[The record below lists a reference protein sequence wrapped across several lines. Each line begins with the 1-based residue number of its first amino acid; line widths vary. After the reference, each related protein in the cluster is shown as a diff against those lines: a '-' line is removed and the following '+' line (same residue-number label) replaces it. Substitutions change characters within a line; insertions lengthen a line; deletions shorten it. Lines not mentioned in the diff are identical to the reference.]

1 MKKLKKLI
9 KGLLILLR
17 KPQMI
22 NNIID
27 ESDFYQKKFCKKYH
41 LEKGLPQIDI
51 SELDSQLEIKVE
63 PYAFLEGGSTPL
75 DLALLKLLA
84 KKFQVMNY
92 LEIGTWRGESVAN
105 VAPLVEKAYTLN
117 LPDSDLEKLG
127 KSENYINS
135 HGFFSKKLSNVIHL
149 KGNSHTFDFASLN
162 QKFDMIFIDGDHH
175 YESVKKDTETA
186 FKLLKNENSIIVWHD
201 YASNPETIRWDVL
214 SGIYDACP
222 LEFRSRIFHVSN
234 TLCAVY
240 INEKFDY
247 KILESYRLPSNSFSV
262 EIKLKKLN

>member
-1 MKKLKKLI
+1 MNKIEKLF
-9 KGLLILLR
+9 KGLVILIS

-22 NNIID
+22 NCIID
-27 ESDFYQKKFCKKYH
+27 ESDYYKKKFISKFK
-41 LEKGLPQIDI
+41 LKNGLPQIDI
-51 SELDSQLEIKVE
+51 SELDSQLDIKVD

-84 KKFQVMNY
+84 IKYKVKDY

-105 VAPLVEKAYTLN
+105 VADVVDKAYTLN
-117 LPDSDLEKLG
+117 LPSSDLKNLG
-127 KSENYINS
+127 KSSNYIDS
-135 HGFFSKKLSNVIHL
+135 HAFFSKNLKNVVHL
-149 KGNSHTFDFASLN
+149 QGNSHTFDFESLN

-214 SGIYDACP
+214 SGIYDSCP
-222 LEFRSRIFHVSN
+222 AEFRSRLFHVSN
-234 TLCAVY
+234 TLCAIY
-240 INEKFDY
+240 INDKFNTNLLEPY
-247 KILESYRLPSNSFSV
+247 AFPSKYFSLEVKIKNA
-262 EIKLKKLN
+262 